1 VFGGSTR
8 GLTRQ
13 PDYDPIARVDP
24 ITRLPANPIITRL
37 PGLTHQHD
45 YNPIKKKIEG
55 KKKKKKK
62 LKVETCEN
70 NEIDAVSGKRVTL
83 F

>member
-1 VFGGSTR
+1 MTR

-24 ITRLPANPIITRL
+24 ITRLPANTIITRL
-37 PGLTHQHD
+37 RGLTRQHD
-45 YNPIKKKIEG
+45 YNPIKKKILKV
-55 KKKKKKK
+55 KKIK

-70 NEIDAVSGKRVTL
+70 SEIDAVSGRVG
-83 F
+83 